1 MTNPTT
7 SCSTTAE
14 PPERVILS
22 GRAVAQLVELLDH
35 CYAFLLDDDLSLS
48 QLREYCRRQ
57 PNEVTAL
64 WVVDQLAWHA
74 LLLRIQLVEQAA
86 EDRHA

>member
-1 MTNPTT
+1 MTHPTT
-7 SCSTTAE
+7 SCTTTE
-14 PPERVILS
+14 QPPERVILS

-35 CYAFLLDDDLSLS
+35 CYAFLLEDDLSVS

-64 WVVDQLAWHA
+64 GVVDQLAWHA
-74 LLLRIQLVEQAA
+74 LLLRLQLNEQAA
-86 EDRHA
+86 EDRHG

>member
-1 MTNPTT
+1 MITTNQTATT
-7 SCSTTAE
+7 GEETPDLVT
-14 PPERVILS
+14 LS

-35 CYAFLLDDDLSLS
+35 CYAFLLDNDLSLS

-74 LLLRIQLVEQAA
+74 LLLRLQLVEQAA
-86 EDRHA
+86 EDRHG

>member
-1 MTNPTT
+1 MTNTNIDTAAGGPT
-7 SCSTTAE
+7 
-14 PPERVILS
+14 PEQVLLS

-35 CYAFLLDDDLSLS
+35 CYAFFLDDDLSLS

-74 LLLRIQLVEQAA
+74 LLLRLQLVEQAA
-86 EDRHA
+86 EDRHG